1 MSPQSQTP
9 DPIPLVDSLDSIYSS
24 QAAVLAQ
31 GPRWSSLVDSFKGHF
46 SGQAPSFVARAPGRV
61 NVIGEHVDHMGF
73 GVFPA
78 ALELDIL
85 MAVRVVPGRQG
96 NEEIEFDLRNTTDR
110 FEKASF
116 KSGIRDTDQV
126 QLLHSGPT
134 RWANYFKVA
143 WKGLHPHLPKEV
155 FSSTTAAPQTIQV
168 LVDGTIPPESSLSSS
183 AAMTVCSSITIL
195 QALGARQL
203 VSRSEMTEVAIESER
218 LVGVASGGMDQSASV
233 FGSPNCALH
242 ITFHPK
248 LSVSKV
254 QLPASR
260 PECTF
265 VIANTLV
272 VSDKKVNGPVQYNL
286 RVVELLLAARA
297 FARKNSLPLDDSTK
311 TWRKLMD
318 VYYQRNPLDV
328 SSDAELAK
336 IQSTLGEEAAQIY
349 HMSRLVDDQVPRGL
363 LSRAE
368 VEALTGYTD
377 EAFTREFLS
386 QFEIRAERF
395 NLHSRVRHVFAESL
409 RVHEFR
415 GLCLDKGASTTD
427 LSLYT
432 SLGSLMNASHDSL
445 AKDYENTCD
454 ELESIIAIARSNG
467 SLGSRLTGAGWGGST
482 VHLVPKDQVEGLVQA
497 LKDGYYAKRWPDLKA
512 DDVEKAILESQPA
525 GGACVYAVSA

>member
-1 MSPQSQTP
+1 MAGTP
-9 DPIPLVDSLDSIYSS
+9 DPIPLVDSLSDIYSS
-24 QAAVLAQ
+24 QAAVLSQ
-31 GPRWSSLVDSFKGHF
+31 GPRWKNLVDSFKAEF
-46 SGQAPSFVARAPGRV
+46 DGQTPAFVARAPGRV

-85 MAVRVVPGRQG
+85 MAVRVVSGQPG
-96 NEEIEFDLRNTTDR
+96 NDSINFDLRNTTKR
-110 FEKASF
+110 FEKAAFS
-116 KSGIRDTDQV
+116 SGIRNTDQV
-126 QLLHSGPT
+126 HLLHSGAT

-143 WKGLHPHLPKEV
+143 WKGLHPHLPPAV
-155 FSSTTAAPQTIQV
+155 LSASSVPATIQV

-195 QALGARQL
+195 QALGAREL

-254 QLPASR
+254 RLPPSK

-297 FARKNSLPLDDSTK
+297 FARKNNLPLDDTTK

-318 VYYQRNPLDV
+318 VYYKQHPISEKDLSAD
-328 SSDAELAK
+328 SKLAQIK
-336 IQSTLGEEAAQIY
+336 STLGEEAAQVY
-349 HMSRLVDDQVPRGL
+349 HMSRLVDEQVPRGL
-363 LSRAE
+363 LSRQE
-368 VEALTGYTD
+368 VEAVTGYTD
-377 EAFTREFLS
+377 EAFVKEFLS
-386 QFEIRAERF
+386 QFEIRAEKF

-409 RVHEFR
+409 RVYEFR
-415 GLCLDKGASTTD
+415 GLCLDPKASHDD

-432 SLGSLMNASHDSL
+432 SLGQLMNASHDSL
-445 AKDYENTCD
+445 SRDYENTCD
-454 ELESIIAIARSNG
+454 ELESIISIARENG

-482 VHLVPKDQVEGLVQA
+482 VHLVPKEKVQSVMAA
-497 LKDGYYAKRWPDLKA
+497 LKKGYFAKRWPDLK
-512 DDVEKAILESQPA
+512 DDEVEKALLESQPA
-525 GGACVYAVSA
+525 GGACVYSVPQ